1 MSIRSG
7 QPRATSEGSDGR
19 QPWMSN
25 VTEET
30 ELNESRPSR
39 PDGKRVRRNIID
51 AARALFA
58 EKGYSGAKVEEIVV
72 RARTTKPMIYYY
84 FGSKERLFA
93 AVLEDVY
100 AGMRK
105 IEGSLQLAELPALE
119 AMRKVIEVTF
129 DYHAKNPEWVRL
141 VSIANIHYAKHILAS
156 ETIASKN
163 SAIIELM
170 GSLLRRGIKE
180 GVFRKDVDPVHIHLL
195 IISLCFY
202 RVSNR
207 YTWRV
212 IFKRDLES
220 AKDAK
225 LQKKMT
231 MDAVL
236 TYLRK

>member
-1 MSIRSG
+1 
-7 QPRATSEGSDGR
+7 
-19 QPWMSN
+19 

-30 ELNESRPSR
+30 ELDESRPSR

-58 EKGYSGAKVEEIVV
+58 EKGYSGAKVDEIVV

-105 IEGSLQLAELPALE
+105 IEGSLQLAELPALA

-129 DYHAKNPEWVRL
+129 DYHAKNSEWVRL
-141 VSIANIHYAKHILAS
+141 VSIANIHFAKHILAS
-156 ETIASKN
+156 KTIASKN

-207 YTWRV
+207 HTWRV

-231 MDAVL
+231 VDAVL